1 MRNSWAVLRFICSW
15 WGHVAH
21 HIEGPA
27 GIEVHRRG
35 PLWWHI
41 VQAVADTEGATAA
54 ERGAHRRTHAT
65 IGIGW
70 RVPCLKHGG
79 ALAFAIEWLREGR
92 GRMHGMGSLLG
103 APTRSVLG
111 RLALHAAQRGP
122 PERFL
127 LQKPPPQRRL
137 PLSPGPRRSTSAEMS
152 SNTSRFNETSM
163 PCRLLLGTSGARSE
177 EALVSVD
184 HGGETGPTSEGGS
197 CKLRTESTSQGSALD
212 DHRGRRHHL
221 TPKFGSAGSNG
232 ACGSSFR
239 READV
244 CQILSNPLRTSGSL
258 NLIVLP
264 RAGPAV
270 ASERLFSWRGVGPQ
284 LAPNRGQ

>member
-1 MRNSWAVLRFICSW
+1 M
-15 WGHVAH
+15 AH

-163 PCRLLLGTSGARSE
+163 PCRLLLGTSGGPVRGSSSQRRPWGGNGPDVRRGVLQTPDGIDLTGLGFGRSSRPPAPFDTQIRLRGVKRCLRVQLPSGGRRVPNSEQPPPDFGLIESYCPSEGWASSGVGAPIFLARS
-177 EALVSVD
+177 
-184 HGGETGPTSEGGS
+184 GPTVGAKSRPVTGVVS
-197 CKLRTESTSQGSALD
+197 
-212 DHRGRRHHL
+212 RG
-221 TPKFGSAGSNG
+221 
-232 ACGSSFR
+232 
-239 READV
+239 
-244 CQILSNPLRTSGSL
+244 
-258 NLIVLP
+258 
-264 RAGPAV
+264 
-270 ASERLFSWRGVGPQ
+270 
-284 LAPNRGQ
+284 